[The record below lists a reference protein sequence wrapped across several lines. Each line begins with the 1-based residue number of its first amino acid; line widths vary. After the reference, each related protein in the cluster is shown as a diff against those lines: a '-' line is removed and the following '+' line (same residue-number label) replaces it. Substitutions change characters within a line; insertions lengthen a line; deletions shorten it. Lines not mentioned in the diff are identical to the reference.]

1 MNKTVYIV
9 LKMWFYGQ
17 SKAKFFTYTYTFMK
31 MGTCLY
37 AINTPVVAVLEVW
50 IFGVQLQSSM
60 LGYCE
65 ASIIKLSAKR
75 KYSTQDRNI
84 IS

>member
-17 SKAKFFTYTYTFMK
+17 SKAEFFTYTYTFMK

-37 AINTPVVAVLEVW
+37 AINTPVVAVLEV
-50 IFGVQLQSSM
+50 
-60 LGYCE
+60 
-65 ASIIKLSAKR
+65 
-75 KYSTQDRNI
+75 
-84 IS
+84 